1 MALILF
7 IDTATEDALV
17 GLEKDGEIL
26 GVERNN
32 QQKEHASFLHP
43 AIECLLKNNNLS
55 ASNLEAIAIASGPG
69 SYTGLRVA
77 MATAKGLCFALNIPL
92 ITISSLKLLAK
103 AAIISNENINF
114 LFCPMIDAR
123 RMEVFTAL
131 YNNELREILHPFALV
146 LHQKS
151 YSDFLAKNNIYF
163 FGNGAAK
170 WEEICAD
177 NNSHFLPK
185 PNIEAAFT
193 LLAEISFTEK
203 EYANLALSEPE
214 YVKGFYDG
222 S

>member
-1 MALILF
+1 
-7 IDTATEDALV
+7 
-17 GLEKDGEIL
+17 
-26 GVERNN
+26 
-32 QQKEHASFLHP
+32 
-43 AIECLLKNNNLS
+43 
-55 ASNLEAIAIASGPG
+55 
-69 SYTGLRVA
+69 
-77 MATAKGLCFALNIPL
+77 
-92 ITISSLKLLAK
+92 
-103 AAIISNENINF
+103 
-114 LFCPMIDAR
+114 MIDAR

>member
-7 IDTATEDALV
+7 IDTSTEDALV

-26 GVERNN
+26 GVERNKN
-32 QQKEHASFLHP
+32 QKEHASFLHP
-43 AIECLLKNNNLS
+43 AIELLLKNNNLT
-55 ASNLEAIAIASGPG
+55 SNKLEAIAIASGPG

-92 ITISSLKLLAK
+92 ITINSLKLLAQ
-103 AAIISNENINF
+103 AAILEKNNINF

-131 YNNELREILHPFALV
+131 YNKDLDEVLHPFALV

-151 YSDFLAKNNIYF
+151 YSDYLDENNIYF
-163 FGNGAAK
+163 FGNGAFK
-170 WEEICAD
+170 WEEMST
-177 NNSHFLPK
+177 NNNCHFLPK
-185 PNIEAAFT
+185 PVVDHAFV
-193 LLAEISFTEK
+193 LLAEMDFAAK
-203 EYANLALSEPE
+203 NFANLALCEPE